1 MSIKS
6 QARADYEIPLG
17 RVKPCFTTFFTP
29 SKAWDSGLY
38 SRGDAGLPPVETQP
52 QFGTL
57 NGERRKISGGL
68 AQLVE
73 RLVRNEK
80 RQLF

>member
-29 SKAWDSGLY
+29 SKAAVFGFGY
-38 SRGDAGLPPVETQP
+38 PVKWSWTSTSC
-52 QFGTL
+52 G
-57 NGERRKISGGL
+57 
-68 AQLVE
+68 
-73 RLVRNEK
+73 
-80 RQLF
+80 